1 MNLYNTL
8 TIALRKKKD
17 KEENPRKSLR
27 FSVEKYVLIYE
38 RHMGKGYIA
47 GIVKVM
53 IRSIFRH

>member
-38 RHMGKGYIA
+38 RHMGKGYIILL
-47 GIVKVM
+47 GL
-53 IRSIFRH
+53 